1 MPDWLWVLALFLML
15 TFGYCIGYATGSY
28 KNDPD
33 KAPTEQAYIR
43 EAEIN
48 AAVWKDVEIR
58 KEELACQANK
68 EIALRK
74 VELEQQNAI
83 ERYKIAAA
91 ELKNQNETN
100 QQKEESD
107 GNML

>member
-33 KAPTEQAYIR
+33 KAPTENAYIR

-58 KEELACQANK
+58 KEELDK
-68 EIALRK
+68 EYAL
-74 VELEQQNAI
+74 

-91 ELKNQNETN
+91 EVKNQNQPE

>member
-58 KEELACQANK
+58 KAELDK
-68 EIALRK
+68 ENAL
-74 VELEQQNAI
+74 

-91 ELKNQNETN
+91 QVENQNQTG

>member
-1 MPDWLWVLALFLML
+1 MPDWLWVLAMFLML
-15 TFGYCIGYATGSY
+15 TFGYCIGFATGSY

-33 KAPTEQAYIR
+33 KAPTENAYIR

-58 KEELACQANK
+58 KA
-68 EIALRK
+68 
-74 VELEQQNAI
+74 ELEQQNAI
-83 ERYKIAAA
+83 ERFRIAADQT
-91 ELKNQNETN
+91 KNQNQPEP
-100 QQKEESD
+100 QKEESD

>member
-33 KAPTEQAYIR
+33 KAPTENAYIR
-43 EAEIN
+43 ESEIN
-48 AAVWKDVEIR
+48 VAAWKEVEIR
-58 KEELACQANK
+58 KAELDK
-68 EIALRK
+68 EYAL
-74 VELEQQNAI
+74 

-91 ELKNQNETN
+91 EVKNQNQTEP
-100 QQKEESD
+100 QKEESD

>member
-15 TFGYCIGYATGSY
+15 TFGYFIGFATGSY

-33 KAPTEQAYIR
+33 KAPTENAYIR
-43 EAEIN
+43 ESEIN
-48 AAVWKDVEIR
+48 AAAWKDVEIR
-58 KEELACQANK
+58 KA
-68 EIALRK
+68 
-74 VELEQQNAI
+74 ELEQQYAI

-91 ELKNQNETN
+91 KVGSQNQTE

>member
-1 MPDWLWVLALFLML
+1 MPDWIWVLALFLML

-33 KAPTEQAYIR
+33 KAPTENAYIR

-58 KEELACQANK
+58 KA
-68 EIALRK
+68 
-74 VELEQQNAI
+74 ELEHETAL
-83 ERYKIAAA
+83 EHYRIAA
-91 ELKNQNETN
+91 EI
-100 QQKEESD
+100 QKRKEKVD

>member
-33 KAPTEQAYIR
+33 KAPTENAYIR

-48 AAVWKDVEIR
+48 VAAWKEVEIR
-58 KEELACQANK
+58 KAELACQANK

-74 VELEQQNAI
+74 AELEQQNEI
-83 ERYKIAAA
+83 ERYKIAAETA
-91 ELKNQNETN
+91 ERQRKTSEN
-100 QQKEESD
+100 K
-107 GNML
+107 

>member
-15 TFGYCIGYATGSY
+15 TFGYCIGFATGSY

-33 KAPTEQAYIR
+33 KAPTENAYIR
-43 EAEIN
+43 ETEIN

-58 KEELACQANK
+58 KAELDKQY
-68 EIALRK
+68 
-74 VELEQQNAI
+74 AI

-91 ELKNQNETN
+91 KIMEQE
-100 QQKEESD
+100 QKTSE
-107 GNML
+107 NK